1 MKDYQIKKPHL
12 ANRFHLLSLPVAD
25 EEATELKD
33 DVDLGFAEA
42 MSPNLAAT
50 ESTPAAFNIE
60 EVKENEGSGSEYDTE
75 EEADPNPSSVD
86 KMETLIARIQRLK
99 GIRQMVSSEEQG
111 ASENRTEDDVVKQ
124 SSTPKVIKR
133 ENEEVK
139 PGEDVS
145 VLGTD
150 EEFESKEDKA
160 IDDCPVIED
169 DADIVDN
176 LPFPLNLS
184 GDEVVLEE
192 DVKEDI
198 GSVPNQVPG
207 SSHVKSIPD
216 LAVAEDMEIKGVGV
230 AGETVEKG
238 IFACDL
244 EEKFGEDLGE
254 TTYPSGKDYFAKG
267 AIQGMIEFSTV
278 VGEAVEKGKDEEDPG
293 SGTVFEPEGEDSI
306 DERAVSSAKDSS
318 ICGVVPLVGSEET
331 DSDSEE
337 EVTSEEVDSAA
348 EEDKVS
354 PDLGAL
360 MEKVEE
366 ADVEEIVEDNEACF
380 KEKNGSAEEKQR
392 IPLVSEANLSESTKV
407 SVLPCAQNV
416 YVVDGL
422 SPGSKDGYR
431 KIQVGEK
438 DGSSSHA
445 HKVFDDLPQ
454 QVFMTITPFPVAAS
468 SKPSAGKGGA
478 NLDEA
483 VTEDEEVEKE
493 GEVTEVVSE
502 EAVMRNKKEISGIL
516 LPQSHAVLG
525 EDNSVFASYP
535 DVVNVVGDWKL
546 KNWYGDKKKQAE
558 GFANAI
564 KPAQVGPSNLSI
576 PVQAEAKSWARVVAS
591 NGLPKPSF
599 GGLRLNHRSGTG

>member
-1 MKDYQIKKPHL
+1 
-12 ANRFHLLSLPVAD
+12 
-25 EEATELKD
+25 
-33 DVDLGFAEA
+33 
-42 MSPNLAAT
+42 
-50 ESTPAAFNIE
+50 
-60 EVKENEGSGSEYDTE
+60 
-75 EEADPNPSSVD
+75 
-86 KMETLIARIQRLK
+86 
-99 GIRQMVSSEEQG
+99 
-111 ASENRTEDDVVKQ
+111 
-124 SSTPKVIKR
+124 
-133 ENEEVK
+133 
-139 PGEDVS
+139 
-145 VLGTD
+145 
-150 EEFESKEDKA
+150 
-160 IDDCPVIED
+160 
-169 DADIVDN
+169 
-176 LPFPLNLS
+176 
-184 GDEVVLEE
+184 EVVLEE

-230 AGETVEKG
+230 AGEAVEKG

-244 EEKFGEDLGE
+244 EKKFGEDLGK

-278 VGEAVEKGKDEEDPG
+278 MGEAVEKGKDEEDPG

-306 DERAVSSAKDSS
+306 DGRAVSSAKDSS
-318 ICGVVPLVGSEET
+318 ICGVVPLVGYEET

-366 ADVEEIVEDNEACF
+366 ADVEEIAEDNEACF

-392 IPLVSEANLSESTKV
+392 IPL
-407 SVLPCAQNV
+407 
-416 YVVDGL
+416 
-422 SPGSKDGYR
+422 
-431 KIQVGEK
+431 VGEK

-454 QVFMTITPFPVAAS
+454 QVFMTITPFPIAAS
-468 SKPSAGKGGA
+468 SKPSASKGGT

-483 VTEDEEVEKE
+483 VTEDEEAEKE

-502 EAVMRNKKEISGIL
+502 EAVMRNKKEISRIL
-516 LPQSHAVLG
+516 LPQSQTVLG
-525 EDNSVFASYP
+525 EDNSVFDSYP

-558 GFANAI
+558 GFDNAI

-599 GGLRLNHRSGTG
+599 GGLRLNHRSGIGSKLEYLAPEVP